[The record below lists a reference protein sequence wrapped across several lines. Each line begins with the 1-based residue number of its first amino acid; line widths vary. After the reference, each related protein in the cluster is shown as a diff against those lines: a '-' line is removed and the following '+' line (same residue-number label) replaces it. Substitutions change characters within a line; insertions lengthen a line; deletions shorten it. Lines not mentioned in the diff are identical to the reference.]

1 MKFTNYSNLEEAINE
16 QYFELYCVSRKYLKN
31 KSIVEDILQDVF
43 VKSLVYKLINPERQI
58 SIYIIYRRII
68 RECFKA
74 NKTGGY

>member
-1 MKFTNYSNLEEAINE
+1 MKFKNYSSLEEAIKE
-16 QYFELYCVSRKYLKN
+16 QYFDLYWIARKYLKN
-31 KSIVEDILQDVF
+31 KSIVEDILQDVL
-43 VKSLVYKLINPERQI
+43 VKSLVYKLFNPERQI